1 MTKIGLVKIQSNTLN
16 ETNKHCEPAK
26 KTLRTNKTTLRTS
39 QGSISFFCHVFF
51 LFVYKLKINWNKI
64 GLVEIKSNTSDE
76 PSNTSDEPSNTS
88 DDPKQTLVTSQGNT
102 CQKQLSFVCHR
113 RDY

>member
-1 MTKIGLVKIQSNTLN
+1 MNKIGLVEIQSNTLD
-16 ETNKHCEPAK
+16 EPNKHCEPVK
-26 KTLRTNKTTLRTS
+26 QTLRTNKTTLRTS
-39 QGSISFFCHVFF
+39 QGNTSFFCHVFF

-76 PSNTSDEPSNTS
+76 PSNTSD
-88 DDPKQTLVTSQGNT
+88 DPKQTLVTSQGNT